1 MPAMAAPRTSAS
13 AAEGKVNPESL
24 SASNHMSRVNLK
36 THQLLIPE
44 RHVLPKFDPVDTIRL
59 HGMGVKFSE
68 TLMIEVSKKEG
79 LQKSSCPPAC
89 MSSPA

>member
-1 MPAMAAPRTSAS
+1 
-13 AAEGKVNPESL
+13 
-24 SASNHMSRVNLK
+24 MSRVNLK
-36 THQLLIPE
+36 THPLLIPE

-89 MSSPA
+89 MSAAADCPQKRTGVRGPAGPGPLQTWGNP